1 MKLLSTKPI
10 VIDVDTTLKSEE
22 LLTTS
27 KSDEE
32 NEKEKRLIFFKFYE
46 FRVREVCINKNFF

>member
-1 MKLLSTKPI
+1 VKLLSTKPI

-46 FRVREVCINKNFF
+46 FRVL